1 MMEGT
6 SLLIV
11 EKGADDASVIMLCRR
26 SAIMGHIGGVK
37 NPRRGSG
44 RGADAGPPTAQLRA
58 TVDR

>member
-26 SAIMGHIGGVK
+26 SAIMGHIGGK

-44 RGADAGPPTAQLRA
+44 RGADAGPPTDQLRA